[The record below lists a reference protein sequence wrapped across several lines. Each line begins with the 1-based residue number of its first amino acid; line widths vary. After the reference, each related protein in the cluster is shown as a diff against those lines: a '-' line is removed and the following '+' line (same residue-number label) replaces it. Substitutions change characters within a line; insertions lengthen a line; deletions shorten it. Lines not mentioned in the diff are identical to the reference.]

1 MKIIFTV
8 KMDVWV
14 LKVHFCTWT
23 VMSLLIGVFSYGVTV
38 RDFQLEICKENT
50 RVCVTTPAD
59 CDPRPPSSTQSTL
72 NMSCYYQKSADRRIS
87 MTCEWSLDSNSD
99 TETTASLIFS
109 RDHEI
114 ISCQGI
120 FNSASIVNVTA
131 RIKNH
136 MTEIWSEPHSIFLFE
151 AVKPPTPVLT
161 VLSSTEDS
169 LVVSWT
175 SSGDG
180 RCQLRYRLDSEDI
193 WTKVP
198 DLSANLTLNYTIKDL
213 LPFTVYRAAVACRE
227 QIFWSNWSSEMR
239 GRTLDRVPSRPPE
252 VFYRLEKKG
261 GSLEV
266 HLIILK
272 TPESLETEGRILGY
286 QMSYKEGGLIQN
298 TTDVTRLVVKEGNCS
313 ITVRAFNTAGYGPA
327 AHLSFSTQRQKML
340 VMTSL
345 PSVRNMW
352 ISTSYPGKNELLVQW
367 KIPINQG
374 HTLPVSYF
382 LIQWHP
388 EMSPSTSHWSR
399 VDGFITSTVIRDVDP
414 NKEYLISV
422 FPVYNQQYG
431 SRQSLPASLQYGAL
445 MEVVNLSVSVTK
457 TSVTIMWE
465 WQRKSEPVRVSRYEA
480 VLRKDSDK
488 QSLPLWPDDQ
498 QHTFYDL
505 MPNAQYSVTLLADN
519 VSKSI
524 VQMTT
529 DFDDVT
535 VVATAIPLLL
545 VAVTVLILSILSRNL
560 YKSYFFPLIS
570 SPRLSKTG
578 QWLMDPNHE
587 KFAERSILNI
597 EDFQV
602 TDVLRDK
609 SLIIVERTSQLLP
622 DDDQREDT
630 SLLLIGCLTLDSEY
644 VSYSAQPTENQSRPP
659 IKVFISEE
667 NQEAAGA
674 PLHETK
680 LWLPQSDKDR
690 NQADISEISHQTEA
704 AVRSHFP
711 GLLTE
716 SQPVYP
722 MTCETEYVL
731 NWGRQSDCSY
741 LICDAGYI
749 SNSDTG

>member
-1 MKIIFTV
+1 
-8 KMDVWV
+8 MDVWV

-59 CDPRPPSSTQSTL
+59 CDPRPPSSTQRTL
-72 NMSCYYQKSADRRIS
+72 NMSCYYQKSADRQVS

-120 FNSASIVNVTA
+120 FNSASVVNVTA

-136 MTEIWSEPHSIFLFE
+136 MTEIWSEPHNIFLFE

-227 QIFWSNWSSEMR
+227 QIFWSNWSSEIR

-261 GSLEV
+261 GSLE
-266 HLIILK
+266 
-272 TPESLETEGRILGY
+272 SLETEGRILGY
-286 QMSYKEGGLIQN
+286 QMSYKEGGLIQS

-327 AHLSFSTQRQKML
+327 AHLSFT
-340 VMTSL
+340 L

-388 EMSPSTSHWSR
+388 ETSPSTN
-399 VDGFITSTVIRDVDP
+399 VDP

-529 DFDDVT
+529 DFGEFHWT
-535 VVATAIPLLL
+535 QNQIPFCGFFASQRWLHFFVVDFY
-545 VAVTVLILSILSRNL
+545 SIYLES
-560 YKSYFFPLIS
+560 II
-570 SPRLSKTG
+570 
-578 QWLMDPNHE
+578 E

-711 GLLTE
+711 SLLTE

-722 MTCETEYVL
+722 MTCETEHVL

>member
-1 MKIIFTV
+1 M
-8 KMDVWV
+8 V
-14 LKVHFCTWT
+14 LDL
-23 VMSLLIGVFSYGVTV
+23 SDNY
-38 RDFQLEICKENT
+38 LEICKENT

-72 NMSCYYQKSADRRIS
+72 NMLCYYQKSPGRQRS

-114 ISCQGI
+114 ISCRGI
-120 FNSASIVNVTA
+120 FNSASVVNVTA

-136 MTEIWSEPHSIFLFE
+136 MTEIWSEPRSIFLFE

-161 VLSSTEDS
+161 VLGSTEDS

-193 WTKVP
+193 WTQVP
-198 DLSANLTLNYTIKDL
+198 DLSANLMLNYTIKGL

-227 QIFWSNWSSEMR
+227 QIFWSNWSSEIR

-261 GSLEV
+261 GSL
-266 HLIILK
+266 
-272 TPESLETEGRILGY
+272 ESLETEGRILGY

-298 TTDVTRLVVKEGNCS
+298 TTDVTRLVVEEGNCS
-313 ITVRAFNTAGYGPA
+313 IAVRAFNTAGYGPA
-327 AHLSFSTQRQKML
+327 AHLSFT
-340 VMTSL
+340 L

-352 ISTSYPGKNELLVQW
+352 ISTSYPGKKELLVQW

-388 EMSPSTSHWSR
+388 ETSPSTSHWSR
-399 VDGFITSTVIRDVDP
+399 
-414 NKEYLISV
+414 EYLISV

-431 SRQSLPASLQYGAL
+431 SRQSLPASLQHGAL

-505 MPNAQYSVTLLADN
+505 MPNTQYSVTLLADN

-529 DFDDVT
+529 DFGEFHWPQNQIPFCGFFCIAAL
-535 VVATAIPLLL
+535 ATFLC
-545 VAVTVLILSILSRNL
+545 
-560 YKSYFFPLIS
+560 K
-570 SPRLSKTG
+570 
-578 QWLMDPNHE
+578 
-587 KFAERSILNI
+587 RSILNI

-602 TDVLRDK
+602 TDALRDK
-609 SLIIVERTSQLLP
+609 SLIIVERSSQLLP

-690 NQADISEISHQTEA
+690 NQADISEISHQTDA
-704 AVRSHFP
+704 AVRSRFP

-722 MTCETEYVL
+722 MTCETEYAL
-731 NWGRQSDCSY
+731 NWGRRSDCSC

-749 SNSDTG
+749 SNSGTG

>member
-1 MKIIFTV
+1 
-8 KMDVWV
+8 MDVWV

-72 NMSCYYQKSADRRIS
+72 NMSCYYQKCADRQVS

-120 FNSASIVNVTA
+120 FNSASVVNVTA

-227 QIFWSNWSSEMR
+227 QIFWSNWSSEIR

-261 GSLEV
+261 GSLE
-266 HLIILK
+266 
-272 TPESLETEGRILGY
+272 SLETEGRILGY
-286 QMSYKEGGLIQN
+286 QMSYKEGGLIQS

-327 AHLSFSTQRQKML
+327 AHLSFT
-340 VMTSL
+340 L

-352 ISTSYPGKNELLVQW
+352 ISTSYPEKNELLVQW

-388 EMSPSTSHWSR
+388 ETSPSTSHWSR
-399 VDGFITSTVIRDVDP
+399 VDAIILC
-414 NKEYLISV
+414 EYLISV

-529 DFDDVT
+529 DFGEFHWT
-535 VVATAIPLLL
+535 QNQIPFCGFFALQRWLHFFVVDFY
-545 VAVTVLILSILSRNL
+545 SIYLES
-560 YKSYFFPLIS
+560 II
-570 SPRLSKTG
+570 
-578 QWLMDPNHE
+578 E

-711 GLLTE
+711 SLLTE

-722 MTCETEYVL
+722 MTCETEHVL